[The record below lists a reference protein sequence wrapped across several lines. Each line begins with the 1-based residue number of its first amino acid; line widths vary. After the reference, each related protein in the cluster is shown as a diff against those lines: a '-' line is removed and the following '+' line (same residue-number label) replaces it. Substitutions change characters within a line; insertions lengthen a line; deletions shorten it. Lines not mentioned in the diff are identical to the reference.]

1 MDNKYLRKLKWAVF
15 TIIDRATQ
23 DDRKSKVKVSGAFS
37 YPSNAEEFIKTLPT
51 DHKWY
56 VLDFDDLERFEEFY
70 NFIQDLNEKYSD
82 YAIFH
87 VKDGNFTVDE
97 ENKFRYML
105 HIWTDTKIRGVDMF

>member
-1 MDNKYLRKLKWAVF
+1 MNNKYLNFLNWAVF
-15 TIIDRATQ
+15 TMIDRKTQ
-23 DDRKSKVKVSGAFS
+23 
-37 YPSNAEEFIKTLPT
+37 
-51 DHKWY
+51 
-56 VLDFDDLERFEEFY
+56 DDLERFEEFY
-70 NFIQDLNEKYSD
+70 NFIQDLNEKYCD